1 MPNGQPKKRSLI
13 LAGGGMKVGFQAGVL
28 QVWLDEAGL
37 EFDHADGASG
47 GCFNLAMYCQGMSGT
62 QIADN
67 WRNLNPFLPV
77 DFNLEQYWKLLNAP
91 SILSYDNFRKNVL
104 PFWGIDW
111 NRIQQSDRVGTFNV
125 FNFSKKQL
133 EVIPND
139 RMSEDLLIASVSLP
153 MWFPPVQIFGQTYF
167 DAVYISDANVE
178 EAIRRGADEIWAIWT
193 VSTRDEWLDGF
204 VAQYFQIIETVAD
217 TNFFGIWKRIERNNE
232 EITAG
237 RPGEF
242 GRKIALKLLQAE
254 VPVHYLFNLS
264 KDRMAESVNL
274 GVQTARQ
281 WCREQGVNLKPGSES
296 PTDIHTV
303 DTRLQ
308 FTEEMKGHVGAGES
322 DPESGWLRGKKNSE
336 DWMFHLAIKVEGVN
350 RFVSNPTH
358 EAAAEGWVN
367 AGTLGKRLPVEK
379 GVFNLFTHK
388 DDPNEKQMLYRL
400 FFHDKDGKPYTLSGH
415 KIVKDDAGQDVWTD
429 TTTLFTKIFEG
440 HVDRA
445 AEAAA
450 PLYGAGVL
458 RIYMMDFLRQLTTF
472 RVEGP
477 TVHDR
482 VAALNRFGKL
492 FLGKLWDVYGRRVLE
507 YGPL

>member
-1 MPNGQPKKRSLI
+1 MADGQPKKRSLI

-37 EFDHADGASG
+37 RFDHADGASG

-67 WRNLNPFLPV
+67 WRSLNPFLPV
-77 DFNLEQYWKLLNAP
+77 DFNWEQYWKLLNAP
-91 SILSYDNFRKNVL
+91 SVLSYDGFRKNVL
-104 PFWGIDW
+104 PFWKIDW
-111 NRIQQSDRVGTFNV
+111 NLIRRSPRAGTFNV
-125 FNFSKKQL
+125 FNFSAKRL

-139 RMSEDLLIASVSLP
+139 RMSEDFLIASVSLP
-153 MWFPPVQIFGQTYF
+153 MWFPPVRIGGQTYI

-217 TNFFGIWKRIERNNE
+217 THFFGIWRRIEHSNT
-232 EITAG
+232 EIAAG

-242 GRKIALKLLQAE
+242 GRRIDLKLLQAE

-281 WCREQGVNLKPGSES
+281 WCRDQGVPLQPGSDS
-296 PTDIHTV
+296 PTEIHTV

-308 FTEEMKGHVGAGES
+308 FTEEMKGYIGAGET
-322 DPESGWLRGKKNSE
+322 DPETGWLKGKKKSE
-336 DWMFHLAIKVEGVN
+336 DSMFHLTIKVEGVN
-350 RFVSNPTH
+350 RFVTNPRH
-358 EAAAEGWVN
+358 EAAAEGWVTV
-367 AGTLGKRLPVEK
+367 GGLGERLPVEK
-379 GVFNLFTHK
+379 GVFNLLTHHG
-388 DDPNEKQMLYRL
+388 DPNDKQMLYRV
-400 FFHDKDGKPYTLSGH
+400 FFRDSNGNPYTLSGR
-415 KIVKDDAGQDVWTD
+415 KAVKDDPGSDAWAD
-429 TTTLFTKIFEG
+429 TTTLYTKIFRG
-440 HVDRA
+440 HVEQH

-450 PLYGAGVL
+450 EIHGAGIL

-477 TVHDR
+477 TIHDR
-482 VAALNRFGKL
+482 VAALNRFGLL
-492 FLGKLWDVYGRRVLE
+492 FLGKLWDVYARRVLE
-507 YGPL
+507 YGPI

>member
-1 MPNGQPKKRSLI
+1 MPNDHAKKRSLI

-37 EFDHADGASG
+37 AFDHADGASG

-77 DFNLEQYWKLLNAP
+77 DFNWENYWKLLHAP
-91 SILSYDNFRKNVL
+91 SVLSYDNFRRNVL

-111 NRIQQSDRVGTFNV
+111 NKISQSSRLGTFNI
-125 FNFSKKQL
+125 FNFSRKQL
-133 EVIPND
+133 EVVPND
-139 RMSEDLLIASVSLP
+139 RMSEDFLIASVSLP
-153 MWFPPVQIFGQTYF
+153 MWFPPVQILGQTYF

-193 VSTRDEWLDGF
+193 VSTRDEWHDGF
-204 VAQYFQIIETVAD
+204 LAQYFQIIETVAD
-217 TNFFGIWKRIERNNE
+217 TNFFGIWKRIERNNQ
-232 EITAG
+232 EIAAG

-242 GRKIALKLLQAE
+242 GRQIDLKLLQAE

-281 WCREQGVNLKPGSES
+281 WCREQGVALKPGSES
-296 PTDIHTV
+296 PTEVHTV

-308 FTEEMKGHVGAGES
+308 FTEEMKGYIGAGES
-322 DPESGWLRGKKNSE
+322 EAETGWLSGKKKGE
-336 DWMFHLAIKVEGVN
+336 DWMFHLTIRVEGVN
-350 RFVSNPTH
+350 RFVSNPRH
-358 EAAAEGWVN
+358 EAEAEGWVN
-367 AGTLGKRLPVEK
+367 AGALGMRLPVEK
-379 GVFNLFTHK
+379 GVFNLFTHQ
-388 DDPNEKQMLYRL
+388 DDPNEKEMLYRL
-400 FFHDKDGKPYTLSGH
+400 FFRDKDGKPFTLSGH
-415 KIVKDDAGQDVWTD
+415 KVVKDDAGSDAWAD
-429 TTTLFTKIFEG
+429 TTTLYTKIFEG
-440 HVDRA
+440 HVDRQG
-445 AEAAA
+445 EAAA
-450 PLYGAGVL
+450 RLYGAGIL

-482 VAALNRFGKL
+482 VAALNRFGRL

-507 YGPL
+507 YGPF